1 MRLIFVNRFYW
12 PELPATG
19 QLLSDLAEA
28 MAQRGHEVHVI
39 TSHSGEPGLPARDL
53 HAGVHIHRVR
63 SRRSATVSVAHK
75 AVDFLA
81 FYIGALWRL
90 WREARRGNVIVALT
104 DPPLLGIGTWLVAAA
119 RHARLVHWVQDIY
132 PEIAI
137 ELAGQSWLR
146 LVRPL
151 RNHAWRRA
159 DRCVTLGTDMAAVLT
174 RAGVHPARIAVVP
187 NWAPAG
193 LAPGDVAGTAA
204 LRHAWGLDGKFV
216 VAYSGNLGRVHDLDP
231 VLAVAQALR
240 DEPGIAFVF
249 IGGGPQRHALEA
261 SARQLGLANVRFVPA
276 QPRAQLA
283 VALGTGDLHLV
294 TLRPGCE
301 ALVFPSKLY
310 GIVAV
315 HRPVLFIGP
324 RDCEIARIVQ
334 AGGLGQACH
343 GSEVAGIAA
352 AIRRIAGD
360 PAGRTRYAQQAAQF
374 ARAHDAATATA
385 RWSAL
390 LETVQAC

>member
-19 QLLSDLAEA
+19 QLLADLAEA
-28 MAQRGHEVHVI
+28 MAKRGHEVHVI
-39 TSHSGEPGLPARDL
+39 TSHSGEAGLPRRDL
-53 HAGVHIHRVR
+53 HAGVQIHRVR
-63 SRRSATVSVAHK
+63 SRRSTTGSVPGK
-75 AVDFLA
+75 AMDFLA
-81 FYIGALWRL
+81 FYLGALWRL

-104 DPPLLGIGTWLVAAA
+104 DPPLLGIGAWLVAVA
-119 RHARLVHWVQDIY
+119 RGARLVHWVQDIY
-132 PEIAI
+132 PEVAI

-151 RNHAWRRA
+151 RNLAWRRA
-159 DRCVTLGTDMAAVLT
+159 ARCVTLGSDMAARLT
-174 RAGVHPARIAVVP
+174 RAGVEPARIAVVP

-193 LAPGDVAGTAA
+193 LATADAAGSAA
-204 LRHAWGLDGKFV
+204 LRHTWGLEGKFV
-216 VAYSGNLGRVHDLDP
+216 IAYSGNLGRVHDLDP

-240 DEPGIAFVF
+240 DDTGIAFVF
-249 IGGGPQRHALEA
+249 IGGGPQRPALEA
-261 SARQLGLANVRFVPA
+261 SAQRLGLANVRFVPA

-283 VALGTGDLHLV
+283 AALGTGDLHLV

-324 RDCEIARIVQ
+324 RDCEIARTVRDH
-334 AGGLGQACH
+334 GLGQAFH
-343 GSEVAGIAA
+343 GSDVTGIAA
-352 AIRRIAGD
+352 GIRRMAGD
-360 PAGRTRYAQQAAQF
+360 PAERARYAQPAAEF
-374 ARAHDAATATA
+374 ARAHDAGTATA
-385 RWSAL
+385 RWSAI